1 MDQLLESSPLQQG
14 IALFDAAHRL
24 IHFNPTFAQLWN
36 LSPSWLQTQPSYEAL
51 LAQVLAQGD
60 LTSDQRT
67 QLQQALEQTEV
78 TELALKIVQPNQA
91 CIAVRIFSMPEAGRL
106 LTLEEVTHQQ
116 QTEKQLTSEI
126 SRLTFLLN
134 LAERLQVSDDLQEMG
149 QFVLTYLV
157 ETMNAAFGDIKVIRG
172 RGESRYA
179 QALSNQVTVEFIATY
194 GEPAT
199 AEFQKKIDQGI
210 PYGQGILWEVVQTGM
225 PRYVENYVTQPNAVP
240 AFRHPAIGQL
250 GIFPIPSATGQIIG
264 VLTLESRTLQKLQ
277 EAPQQDLLLAAC
289 QMLGAAIER
298 HQTRGALVRAE
309 VAEAARQELEREVM
323 ERKQAEAQLRHNA
336 LHDQLTGLP
345 NRTLFL
351 DRLEHAIHIAQRR
364 SGYLFAVLFLDFDR
378 FKIVNDSLGHMI
390 GDQLLIAF
398 AQKLKSQVRIGDTV
412 ARLGGDEFTILLEDL
427 SDPREATEVADRIQ
441 QGLALPFKV
450 SGYEIF
456 TTVSIG
462 IALSSSGYEQPSSFL
477 RDADIAM
484 YRAKALGKARY
495 EIFSQSMRE
504 QASSLLLLENDLR
517 RAIERQEFQLYY
529 QSIISL
535 PTRALVGFEALIRW
549 RHPEQGLLAPAKF
562 IPIAEETG
570 LIIPIGQ
577 WVLQEACRQMA
588 LWQAR
593 YSAPDLTISVNI
605 SGKQFRQPHLIDQI
619 RQIVQKACLDA
630 GRLKLEI
637 TETALIEN
645 ADAATAMLLELKSL
659 GIELHMDDFG
669 TGYSSLSYL
678 RRFPVDM
685 LKIDRSFVRNIS
697 TDPENLAIIQT
708 IVTLAEHQGITV
720 TAEGIETEAEYAQL
734 LALNCQFGQGYLF
747 SRPVDSQGAEALI
760 AKEVSGAVPTQ
771 NHLAPT
777 ARH

>member
-1 MDQLLESSPLQQG
+1 VDQPLESSPSQQG
-14 IALFDAAHRL
+14 IALFDAAHNL
-24 IHFNPTFAQLWN
+24 IHFNPTFAQIWQ
-36 LSPSWLQTQPSYEAL
+36 LSPNWLQTQPSYEAL
-51 LAQVLAQGD
+51 LAKVLAQGY
-60 LTSDQRT
+60 LTSDQQT
-67 QLQQALEQTEV
+67 QLQQALEQREV
-78 TELALKIVQPNQA
+78 TELSLRVAQSNQA
-91 CIAVRIFSMPEAGRL
+91 CVAVRILAMPEAGRL

-116 QTEKQLTSEI
+116 QAEQQLTSEI

-134 LAERLQVSDDLQEMG
+134 LAERLQVSENLREMG
-149 QFVLTYLV
+149 HFVLTYLV

-172 RGESRYA
+172 QGESRYA
-179 QALSNQVTVEFIATY
+179 QTLLNQVTAEFIATY

-199 AEFQKKIDQGI
+199 AELQKKIDQGI
-210 PYGQGILWEVVQTGM
+210 SYGQGILWDVVQTGIAK
-225 PRYVENYVTQPNAVP
+225 YVENYATQPNAVP
-240 AFRHPAIGQL
+240 AFRHPDIGQL
-250 GIFPIPSATGQIIG
+250 GIFPIPSASGQIIG

-309 VAEAARQELEREVM
+309 VAEAARRELEREVM

-351 DRLEHAIHIAQRR
+351 DRLEHVIHLAQRR
-364 SGYLFAVLFLDFDR
+364 SNYLFAVLFLDFDR

-427 SDPREATEVADRIQ
+427 SDPREATEVANRIQ

-450 SGYEIF
+450 GGYEIF

-462 IALSSSGYEQPSSFL
+462 IALSSTGYEQPSSFL

-517 RAIERQEFQLYY
+517 RAIDRQEFQLYY
-529 QSIISL
+529 QPIVSL
-535 PTRALVGFEALIRW
+535 STGALVGFEALIRW
-549 RHPEQGLLAPAKF
+549 RHPEQGWLKPVKF

-570 LIIPIGQ
+570 LIIPMGQ

-588 LWQAR
+588 LWQAD
-593 YSAPDLTISVNI
+593 YSVPALTISVNI
-605 SGKQFRQPHLIDQI
+605 SGKQFRQLDLIDQI
-619 RQIVQKACLDA
+619 RQILQKTGLVAS
-630 GRLKLEI
+630 RLKLEI
-637 TETALIEN
+637 TETTLIEN
-645 ADAATAMLLELKSL
+645 ADAATAMLLELKAL

-708 IVTLAEHQGITV
+708 IVTLAQHQGITV

-747 SRPVDSQGAEALI
+747 SRPVDSRGAEALI
-760 AKEVSGAVPTQ
+760 AREVAGATPVWD
-771 NHLAPT
+771 NLAPT
-777 ARH
+777 ATH